1 MESNGDMSSAFLQEV
16 NPNIS
21 LLIKIEKLRNIARSL
36 INDFDDIRAGSVGDL
51 ADGIDMN
58 EEVRRFEVKLIRHA
72 LLASNGHQVR
82 ASRLLGL
89 KPTTLNA
96 KIKRYEI
103 EV

>member
-1 MESNGDMSSAFLQEV
+1 MELNGDMSSAILQEA
-16 NPNIS
+16 NPDIS

-36 INDFDDIRAGSVGDL
+36 ISDFDDIRAGSVSDL

-58 EEVRRFEVKLIRHA
+58 DEVRRFEVKLIRHA
-72 LLASNGHQVR
+72 LLAANGHQVR